1 MRHRAIALHLITEQ
15 GVGDLEERVRERPD
29 RDEFIDVVRVHYLL
43 WAPWFSGAD
52 GDGEAQLRQSNGR
65 VGGLN
70 RAADHAVLRA
80 MDNWTDNYDAFAHVY
95 DRCWATRS
103 CARFLDILDEHLLDA
118 VDDGAHILDLCCGTG
133 RLDERLCER
142 GFEVHGID
150 NAPEMIALARVN
162 APSASFEVADA
173 RSFEVDRAY
182 PLVVST
188 YDGLNHIPTVDELGQ
203 VFRRVYAALEP
214 GGLFA
219 FDMNTP
225 HKHQNHWATTFT
237 IDEDDFFLAVRAEYI
252 DERREATF
260 EGTLFVEGEGGLWRR
275 QDFVLRE
282 RPYERETVCKLL
294 AEAGFVGVE
303 VVRLEVDE
311 DGQPLRWLFRAR
323 RA

>member
-1 MRHRAIALHLITEQ
+1 
-15 GVGDLEERVRERPD
+15 
-29 RDEFIDVVRVHYLL
+29 
-43 WAPWFSGAD
+43 
-52 GDGEAQLRQSNGR
+52 
-65 VGGLN
+65 
-70 RAADHAVLRA
+70 

-103 CARFLDILDEHLLDA
+103 CDRFLDILNEHVLDD
-118 VDDGAHILDLCCGTG
+118 VDDGAPILDLCCGTG
-133 RLDERLCER
+133 RLDQRLCEL
-142 GFEVHGID
+142 GFGVHGID
-150 NAPEMIALARVN
+150 NAPEMIALARKN

-188 YDGLNHIPTVDELGQ
+188 YDALNHIPNVDELGK

-225 HKHQNHWATTFT
+225 HKHRNHWANKFT
-237 IDEDDFFLAVRAEYI
+237 IGEDDFFLAVRAAWV

-260 EGTLFVEGEGGLWRR
+260 EGTLFVEDVSGLWRR

-282 RPYERETVCKLL
+282 RPYERETVCELL
-294 AEAGFVGVE
+294 ADVGFVDTE
-303 VVRLEVDE
+303 VVCLEVD
-311 DGQPLRWLFRAR
+311 DGGQPLRWLFRAR
-323 RA
+323 RAMR